1 MHAKESANGPTIDLI
16 RFMADLGIKNYP
28 VTILEGILPKKIY
41 GNMLK
46 ELRHELGENSYF
58 YYIDASFEQTVV
70 NNAKKEMPFS
80 REALKKV
87 VA

>member
-28 VTILEGILPKKIY
+28 VIILKGILPKKIY